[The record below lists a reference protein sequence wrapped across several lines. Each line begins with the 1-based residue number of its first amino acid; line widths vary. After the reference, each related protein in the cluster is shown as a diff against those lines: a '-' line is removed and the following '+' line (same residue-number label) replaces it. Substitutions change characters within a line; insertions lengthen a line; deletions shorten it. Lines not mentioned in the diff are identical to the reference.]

1 MFTCAGCERKSNQIP
16 RIRFIRRRFAGRAT
30 CSRHVRRNLF
40 TKLALAFFV
49 LLLSV
54 LIAVDFFADRAL
66 QRDYVRTGFEQLIA
80 IARIAQANPPQL
92 SSIPPEKPEEIAA
105 LETWTRHIAA
115 SGARITVATAD
126 GLVLSDSQSDPK
138 TMENHAAR
146 PEIMQALSEG
156 TGRSVRH
163 SATINR
169 DLLYY
174 AVRQTSPSGKPYI
187 LRFASPEE
195 AVGQVLWPLRRGL
208 WFASALILL
217 IAGIAV
223 VLVSRNFSDRIER
236 LTAFSQRVAEGDF
249 RAQASDATGD
259 ALDVLSDSLNQ
270 TAARLDRTIRTLT
283 EERNLSSA
291 ILGSMV
297 EGVLVV
303 NAAERVVFA
312 NHSFAEIL
320 GLGVP
325 PQAGSGLVEW
335 VRQTEL
341 IEAVRKV
348 LAGEPRVES
357 EIVTGTL
364 RQHFFAATVASVRTT
379 GTDGAVLVLHD
390 ITDLRKLERVRRDFV
405 ANVSHE
411 FRTPLTAIQGFAE
424 TLLAGALDDP
434 QNRIRFLEIILE
446 HSRRLARL
454 TEDLLKLSKMDADRL
469 EFETR
474 RIPVAA
480 FIEGCMETA
489 QPRARDKDL
498 QLSVNQAE
506 KIPDIAGD
514 RRRLT
519 EVLQNLLDNAIQYT
533 PAGGQIMVSAEV
545 TGSEVTFTVSDTGIG
560 IPQADQP
567 RIFER
572 FYRVDV
578 ARSREV
584 GGTGLG
590 LSISKHLVEVHG
602 GRIWVD
608 SEVGQGSQ
616 FHFTVPIF
624 DPERAT
630 LRPAR

>member
-1 MFTCAGCERKSNQIP
+1 M
-16 RIRFIRRRFAGRAT
+16 
-30 CSRHVRRNLF
+30 RRNLF
-40 TKLALAFFV
+40 TKLALAFFA
-49 LLLSV
+49 LLLSA
-54 LIAVDFFADRAL
+54 LLAVDFFADRAL
-66 QRDYVRTGFEQLIA
+66 RRDYERKGFEQLSA
-80 IARIAQANPPQL
+80 IASVAQSDPPKL
-92 SSIPPEKPEEIAA
+92 TGLPPEKPEEIAA
-105 LETWTRHIAA
+105 LQTWLQHLAA
-115 SGARITVATAD
+115 SGARVTVVTSA
-126 GLVLSDSQSDPK
+126 GLVLADSQSDPR
-138 TMENHAAR
+138 TMENHVGR
-146 PEIMQALSEG
+146 PEIVQALNEG
-156 TGRSVRH
+156 SGRSIRH
-163 SATINR
+163 SATVNR

-174 AVRQTSPSGKPYI
+174 AVRQNLPSGASYI
-187 LRFASPEE
+187 LRFALPVET
-195 AVGQVLWPLRRGL
+195 VGQVLWPFRRSL
-208 WFASALILL
+208 WLASALILAV
-217 IAGIAV
+217 AGVIV
-223 VLVSRNFSDRIER
+223 VLVSRSFSDRIER

-249 RAQASDATGD
+249 HPQAADGTGD

-320 GLGVP
+320 DSNVP
-325 PQAGSGLVEW
+325 PQSGSALVEC

-364 RQHFFAATVASVRTT
+364 RQHFFAATAASVRTT

-424 TLLAGALDDP
+424 TLLAGAIDDP
-434 QNRIRFLEIILE
+434 QNRGRFLEIIVE

-454 TEDLLKLSKMDADRL
+454 TEDLLMLSKMDADRL

-474 RIPVAA
+474 RIAVGA

-489 QPRARDKDL
+489 QPRAKDKDL
-498 QLSVNQAE
+498 RLSVNQAA
-506 KIPDIAGD
+506 KMPDIAGD

-545 TGSEVTFTVSDTGIG
+545 DDSEIVFTVSDTGIG
-560 IPQADQP
+560 IPQAEQP

-590 LSISKHLVEVHG
+590 LAIAKHLVEGHG
-602 GRIWVD
+602 GRIWVE
-608 SEVGQGSQ
+608 SEVGHGSQ
-616 FHFTVPIF
+616 FHFSVPIF
-624 DPERAT
+624 NSEHGPVRHGNT
-630 LRPAR
+630 THGNPA